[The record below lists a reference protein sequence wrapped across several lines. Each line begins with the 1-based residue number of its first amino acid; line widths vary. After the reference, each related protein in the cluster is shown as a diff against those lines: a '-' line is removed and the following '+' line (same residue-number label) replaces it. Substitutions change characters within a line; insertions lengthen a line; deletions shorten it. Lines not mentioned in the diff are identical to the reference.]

1 MYDVKSKVATEFI
14 DHGEI
19 LDTMAYAQAHKHDR
33 ALIESIL
40 DKAEAAKGIT
50 HREAAVLLEC
60 DLEDL
65 NERMFALARRAWWR
79 EYRRH
84 KRSAPPLR
92 CCDAPS
98 H

>member
-40 DKAEAAKGIT
+40 DKAEAGGS
-50 HREAAVLLEC
+50 
-60 DLEDL
+60 
-65 NERMFALARRAWWR
+65 RR
-79 EYRRH
+79 RRS
-84 KRSAPPLR
+84 RR
-92 CCDAPS
+92 R
-98 H
+98 